1 MKKYKIITQAKL
13 KKLAKKSS
21 DSWLD
26 GWNGDTEGSYIEAVF
41 NDNGNAIPLGKKG
54 YLWVRAAP
62 LKDDSILFLRK
73 EILDKA
79 ISKMDKN
86 AIIQRKKDIESNDY
100 ESQGYITEDYFDL
113 IDKHLFNVFPE
124 YKEEIK
130 NGYVNLY
137 DYILNEIFLKQGLLH
152 L

>member
-26 GWNGDTEGSYIEAVF
+26 GWNGDTEGSYMESIF

-54 YLWVRAAP
+54 HLWVRATP
-62 LKDDSILFLRK
+62 LKDGSILFLRK
-73 EILDKA
+73 ELIDEVVSKLDMKT
-79 ISKMDKN
+79 IKQRYLDLKN
-86 AIIQRKKDIESNDY
+86 GTVERESY
-100 ESQGYITEDYFDL
+100 PHEEYYDL
-113 IDKHLFNVFPE
+113 IDDTLFDVFFE
-124 YKEEIK
+124 YKEDIK

-137 DYILNEIFLKQGLLH
+137 DYILNEIFPKKTKS
-152 L
+152 